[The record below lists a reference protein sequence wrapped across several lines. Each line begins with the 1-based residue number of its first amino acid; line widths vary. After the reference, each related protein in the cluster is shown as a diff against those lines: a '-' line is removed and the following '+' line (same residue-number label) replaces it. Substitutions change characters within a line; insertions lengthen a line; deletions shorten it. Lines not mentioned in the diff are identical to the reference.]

1 MIRLLARSARRYFAA
16 HRLQLAMSILGIAV
30 GVAMITGVDLA
41 TSSAQRAFQ
50 LSAETVSGRATHYL
64 TGPAGRIETS
74 FYRRLRAD
82 LGMRASA
89 PVVEGYVRTTAGTF
103 RLLGIDPFS
112 EQVQGSDLSGFP
124 EPGRLLGSSA
134 GAALSLDAARRLGVQ
149 TGDSLRVTVSGREV
163 VLTVAAV
170 LQPDQASAGGWSDL
184 ILTDIATAQVALG
197 MQGALTRI
205 DLFTTDDDQA
215 EAIARALGPRVQ
227 LERPAARTAAL
238 SQMTAAFDTNL
249 QALSYLALVVGMFLI
264 FNIMSFSVV
273 QRRPV
278 YSRLRATGVSRS
290 LIARSVLTEAAILG
304 LVGSLLGVA
313 LGALLGQALVHLV
326 TRAIN
331 DLYFVVS
338 VRDVPV
344 SAVDLAKAF
353 VLGLGSSVLSAWI
366 PARQAASVPAADA
379 LRRSEDEV
387 RFASRIAPMAR
398 IGVLLVLSGW
408 GVLALPWGVLGGY
421 AGLLLVIVGFALASP
436 ALIRLV
442 LAAADRAS
450 LPLTG
455 RMAMRGIRTQMSR
468 TSIAIIALSVSVSA
482 AIGVGVMVDS
492 FRGTVVE
499 WLDMT
504 LRADLYVQPP
514 TTVAR
519 LGGGVLGP
527 EALTLM
533 RGLPEVE
540 TAYGVL
546 RTEIRGQ
553 DGPITLVVI
562 EHGPASHA
570 SYRFTRSA
578 VQDPWMEFGSGA
590 VLVSEPFAYRNGIS
604 AGDSLLIQSPLGALW
619 RPVAAEYVDY
629 GSDVGVVLMDRSVY
643 ESMFGDEAYSGLALY
658 LKEGAD
664 VGAVASEVRSLTAP
678 YQSLIVQSNASLRR
692 ASLDIFDRTFA
703 ITWVLQ
709 VLALVVAVI
718 GVISALSAIQLERAW
733 EYAVQRAVGLRRG
746 TLARLIILQSALMGA
761 LAGLLAMPLGV
772 ALAAGLVQVIN
783 QRSFGWS
790 LEFTVAPSILA
801 QALLVSV
808 LAAVA
813 AALIP
818 ARAASR
824 VPLASRLKGGTR

>member
-1 MIRLLARSARRYFAA
+1 MIRLLVRSARRYFAG
-16 HRLQLAMSILGIAV
+16 HKLQLAMSILGIAV

-41 TSSAQRAFQ
+41 TSSAQRAFR

-64 TGPAGRIETS
+64 TGPSGQIETS
-74 FYRRLRAD
+74 AYARLRTELA
-82 LGMRASA
+82 MRASA
-89 PVVEGYVRTTAGTF
+89 PVVEGYARTPAGTF

-112 EQVQGSDLSGFP
+112 EQVQGSSLEGFP
-124 EPGRLLGSSA
+124 ESRGLLGSSL
-134 GAALSLDAARRLGVQ
+134 GAALSVDGASKLGVQ
-149 TGDSLRVTVSGREV
+149 TADTFRVTVSGREV
-163 VLTVAAV
+163 LLTVAAV
-170 LQPDQASAGGWSDL
+170 LQPGEASAEGWNNL
-184 ILTDIATAQVALG
+184 ILTDIATAQTALG
-197 MQGALTRI
+197 MKGMLTRI
-205 DLFTTDDDQA
+205 DLFTTDKSA
-215 EAIARALGPRVQ
+215 EEIARALGPRVQ

-290 LIARSVLTEAAILG
+290 LIARSVLSEAAILG
-304 LVGSLLGVA
+304 TVGSLLGVA

-344 SAVDLAKAF
+344 SAMDMAKAF
-353 VLGLGSSVLSAWI
+353 ALGLGSSVLSAWI

-387 RFASRIAPMAR
+387 RFAARIAPLAR
-398 IGVLLVLSGW
+398 IGVLLVLAGW
-408 GVLALPWGVLGGY
+408 GILALPWGVLGGY
-421 AGLLLVIVGFALASP
+421 AGLLLVIGGFALASP

-442 LAAADRAS
+442 LAATDRAS
-450 LPLTG
+450 LPLTW
-455 RMAMRGIRTQMSR
+455 RMAIRGIRTQMSR
-468 TSIAIIALSVSVSA
+468 TSIAIIALSVAVSA

-514 TTVAR
+514 TAVAR
-519 LGGGVLGP
+519 LGGGVVEP
-527 EALTLM
+527 AALQLM
-533 RGLPEVE
+533 RGLPQVE
-540 TAYGVL
+540 TAYGVR
-546 RTEIRGQ
+546 RTEIKGQ

-570 SYRFTRSA
+570 SYRFTKSIVA
-578 VQDPWMEFGSGA
+578 DPWSELESGA
-590 VLVSEPFAYRNGIS
+590 VFVSEPYAYRNGVTV
-604 AGDSLLIQSPLGALW
+604 GDSLLIESPLGALW
-619 RPVAAEYVDY
+619 RPVAAEYIDY
-629 GSDVGVVLMDRSVY
+629 GSDVGVVLMDRAVY
-643 ESMFGDEAYSGLALY
+643 ERMFGDQDYSGLALY

-664 VGAVASEVRSLTAP
+664 VDAVASEVRRLTAP

-692 ASLDIFDRTFA
+692 ASLNIFDRTFA

-709 VLALVVAVI
+709 ILALVVAVI

-746 TLARLIILQSALMGA
+746 TLSRLIILQSAMMGA

-772 ALAAGLVQVIN
+772 ALAAGLVEVIN

-808 LAAVA
+808 LAAVT

>member
-1 MIRLLARSARRYFAA
+1 
-16 HRLQLAMSILGIAV
+16 MSILGIAV

-64 TGPAGRIETS
+64 TGPTGGIETRL
-74 FYRRLRAD
+74 YTRLRTE

-112 EQVQGSDLSGFP
+112 EQVQGSNLEGFP
-124 EPGRLLGSSA
+124 SPGRLMGP
-134 GAALSLDAARRLGVQ
+134 AAEVVLSGGAARRLGIGS
-149 TGDSLRVTVSGREV
+149 GDTLRVSVSGREV
-163 VLTVAAV
+163 LLTVEALLEPGETAAE
-170 LQPDQASAGGWSDL
+170 GWSDL
-184 ILTDIATAQVALG
+184 IVADIATAQRALG
-197 MQGALTRI
+197 MPGMLSRI
-205 DLFTTDDDQA
+205 DLFTDDKRAQDV
-215 EAIARALGPRVQ
+215 ARALGPQVQ
-227 LERPAARTAAL
+227 LERPEARTAAL

-304 LVGSLLGVA
+304 TVGSLLGVA
-313 LGALLGQALVHLV
+313 LGALLGQGLVNLV

-338 VRDVPV
+338 VREVPI
-344 SAVDLAKAF
+344 SAGDLAKAF
-353 VLGLGSSVLSAWI
+353 ALGLTSSILSAWI

-387 RFASRIAPMAR
+387 RFSAR
-398 IGVLLVLSGW
+398 ISPSARLGSLLVLAGW
-408 GVLALPWGVLGGY
+408 GILALPWGVLGGY
-421 AGLLLVIVGFALASP
+421 AGLLCVIAGFALVSP
-436 ALIRLV
+436 ALIRGV
-442 LAAADRAS
+442 LWATDRVP

-504 LRADLYVQPP
+504 LRADVYIQPP
-514 TTVAR
+514 TAVAR
-519 LGGGVLGP
+519 LGGGVLDA
-527 EALTLM
+527 EALALM
-533 RGLPEVE
+533 RGLPDVAF
-540 TAYGVL
+540 AYGVR
-546 RTEIRGQ
+546 RTEVRGE
-553 DGPITLVVI
+553 DGPIALVVI
-562 EHGPASHA
+562 EHGPASHPA
-570 SYRFTRSA
+570 YRFTRTA
-578 VQDPWMEFGSGA
+578 GEDPWADFAAGA
-590 VLVSEPFAYRNGIS
+590 VYVSEPFAYRSGIT
-604 AGDSLLIQSPLGALW
+604 AGDSLLMQTPLGA
-619 RPVAAEYVDY
+619 RRMPVAAEYVDY
-629 GSDVGVVLMDRSVY
+629 GSDVGVVLMDRGVY
-643 ESMFGDEAYSGLALY
+643 ESKFGDPAYSGLALY
-658 LKEGAD
+658 LRDGAD
-664 VGAVASEVRSLTAP
+664 VGAVASEVRQLTAP

-709 VLALVVAVI
+709 ILALVVAVI

-746 TLARLIILQSALMGA
+746 TLSRLIVLQSALMGA
-761 LAGLLAMPLGV
+761 LAGLLAIPLGV

-790 LEFTVAPSILA
+790 LEFTVSPTILA
-801 QALLVSV
+801 QALVISV
-808 LAAVA
+808 LAAVV

-818 ARAASR
+818 ARAAAK